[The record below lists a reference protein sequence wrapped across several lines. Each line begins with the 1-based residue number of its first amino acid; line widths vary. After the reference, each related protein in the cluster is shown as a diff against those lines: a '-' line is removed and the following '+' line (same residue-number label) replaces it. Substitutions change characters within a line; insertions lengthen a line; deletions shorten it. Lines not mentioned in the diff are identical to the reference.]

1 MNDMKKKK
9 YIMPSTEVDNCFVIT
24 PYMAGDNSVPW
35 GGDDGPGIAEG
46 KERND
51 EDKEDSSWGNLW

>member
-1 MNDMKKKK
+1 MKKKL
-9 YIMPSTEVDNCFVIT
+9 YIKRSLEFENCSALIA
-24 PYMAGDNSVPW
+24 YMAGDNSVPW

-51 EDKEDSSWGNLW
+51 EDKDDSSWGNLW